1 MKRYL
6 LIICVLLFSLNIFA
20 QSKKTTNEAAR
31 PKIGLA
37 LGGGGAK
44 GAACIGALKYIE
56 QAGIKIDY
64 IAGTSAGAII
74 GGLYS
79 VGYTADQIDS
89 LYRSQDW
96 LNLLAD
102 RDTITNKWPISIDRA
117 EKSAYF
123 FGLPVFSGDK
133 KFHRGPGVLRGDS
146 LVAKMTEL
154 LGVADSINFDDLPI
168 PFRSVSVDLN
178 EFKEHVFSSGNMA
191 VAIRASM
198 SVPIA
203 FRSVR
208 LDGMKLVDG
217 GLLNNLPVDIVKE
230 MGADYIIAVDLSDP
244 KRATQTGVDE
254 LKAKG
259 LPALVAWQ
267 VARPDLKKLHENSE
281 MADILIHPDVRG
293 YNGASFRPED
303 AKELISRGEVAGK
316 AALPK
321 LLELKA
327 LVEKKEKTD
336 KKEKTV
342 KFEKSGK
349 GLTMHVK
356 D

>member
-1 MKRYL
+1 MKRFI
-6 LIICVLLFSLNIFA
+6 LIVIALLFTISLPA
-20 QSKKTTNEAAR
+20 QNKRRAKGVVQ
-31 PKIGLA
+31 PKVGLA

-56 QAGIKIDY
+56 KAGLKIDY
-64 IAGTSAGAII
+64 IVGTSAGAII

-102 RDTITNKWPISIDRA
+102 RDSISNKQPIYFNRE

-123 FGLPVFSGDK
+123 FGLPIFSRDK
-133 KFHRGPGVLRGDS
+133 KFERGGGILRGDS
-146 LVAKMTEL
+146 LVARLSDL
-154 LGVADSINFDDLPI
+154 LGVADSIDFNKLPI
-168 PFRSVSVDLN
+168 PFRSVAVDLN
-178 EFKEHVFSSGNMA
+178 KFEEHVFSSGNLA
-191 VAIRASM
+191 IAIRASM

-208 LDGMKLVDG
+208 IDGMKLVDG

-230 MGADYIIAVDLSDP
+230 MGADYVIAVDLSDP
-244 KRATQTGVDE
+244 KRATQSGVDE
-254 LKAKG
+254 MKSSG
-259 LPALVAWQ
+259 IPALVAWQ
-267 VARPDLKKLHENSE
+267 VARPDLKKLHENSKL
-281 MADILIHPDVRG
+281 ADVLIHPDVRG
-293 YNGASFRPED
+293 YSGTSFKPED
-303 AKELISRGEVAGK
+303 ATELISRGEIAGK

-327 LVEKKEKTD
+327 RIDKGLKPEKK
-336 KKEKTV
+336 
-342 KFEKSGK
+342 
-349 GLTMHVK
+349 
-356 D
+356 